1 MSRLKAYSELIMNF
15 FRKPVTVKESFAF
28 MADTFRWLPR
38 RDADKCTGCGA
49 CNERCSSGATSIKD
63 NGDQRLISIDS
74 YNCIFCGRC
83 ADACPEKALELSFEA
98 KTEQEKKER
107 DALLAK
113 ACKTDAEQCTW
124 CLDDSPEAQQRYM
137 DKISLSQGSEEKKVT
152 TDTTMKL
159 QHCSMCGNVMPAT
172 EKYLQVIRERT
183 LKNLQPE
190 TAAGVEK
197 DMEKYLTACIDC
209 RRKYSLEWDTH
220 PRKWI

>member
-63 NGDQRLISIDS
+63 DGDQRLISIDS

-83 ADACPEKALELSFEA
+83 ADACPEKALDLTFEA
-98 KTEQEKKER
+98 KTEEEKKAR
-107 DALLAK
+107 NGSVQLPGAD
-113 ACKTDAEQCTW
+113 T
-124 CLDDSPEAQQRYM
+124 S
-137 DKISLSQGSEEKKVT
+137 KISLSQGSDEKKVT
-152 TDTTMKL
+152 TDTTLKL
-159 QHCSMCGNVMPAT
+159 QHCSMCGKVIPVT
-172 EKYLQVIRERT
+172 EKYLDVVKERT
-183 LKNLQPE
+183 LRNLKPE
-190 TAAGVEK
+190 TAAVIEK
-197 DMEKYLTACIDC
+197 DMEKYLRTCIDC